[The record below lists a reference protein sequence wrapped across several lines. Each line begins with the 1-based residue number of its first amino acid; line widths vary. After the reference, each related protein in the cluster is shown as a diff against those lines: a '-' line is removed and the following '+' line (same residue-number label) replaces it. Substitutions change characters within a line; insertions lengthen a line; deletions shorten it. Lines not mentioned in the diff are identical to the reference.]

1 MSFVF
6 PTNASQVQAFAGA
19 LYGVQV
25 GTTTMAQVN
34 ADIAAN
40 GGLASTLNSYY
51 SATFGGVATSTVAAT
66 VAANLG
72 LTGDALAS
80 GTAYVEAQL
89 NAAAA
94 GARGAVIS
102 SIVNLFGTLS
112 ADATFGAAAT
122 AWNAKVATA
131 AAYTGAANVAVG
143 TEVTTGSVFTLTTG
157 VDTLTGT
164 ASNDTFNAVQNAT
177 TGAVL
182 GGLDV
187 LVGGAG
193 DDTLNVSDTQGTGA
207 FTFGGAS
214 ITGIETVNVT
224 TNGDFTGLNISA
236 MTGVTQFN
244 GAAADADAATVT
256 AAATQNVSL
265 NLGTTNNST
274 VTGGKVVSV
283 TKTDTA
289 AGTLGV
295 TGSALTAVNIKDG
308 AGVVTVNNTSAAG
321 ANNAGTTLTTVTL
334 DSVNANANIGGAAL
348 TTLNLS
354 GATSDTRTTTITNA
368 TASHGFTINATG
380 AGIDSASLTSAFLAG
395 GAVVTDSVATSLVIN
410 SATTKN
416 SLNVAGFAAATKVT
430 ITGDAALTL
439 IAAPAASV
447 KNIDGSAATGALT
460 LGTLNAAVVTLSGG
474 AGKDTATLAATT
486 KATVAMGAG
495 DDTLTLGAVLAA
507 GSTVDLGAGN
517 DKLLGSSLPATS
529 LAATSVIDGG
539 DGTDSL
545 AIGLVNAGN
554 AALFKNFENL
564 SVSSDNVTLDAS
576 LISGITGLSIDAA
589 AAAPVLTGL
598 TQAQSLTNNFVGDN
612 SANTTTLTFSATN
625 VAGTADSYNITFAGA
640 AQTTVPTAA
649 NALAGTIAAA
659 GIENFNIASTS
670 AANTWNSITLGADTS
685 ARTVVVTGAQNLDLA
700 FAANFGQVDATNGTT
715 GVSSIDGSA
724 ATGKLAI
731 NLTNV
736 VSATAGTAVMGG
748 SAADTITTKAA
759 GTQTLTGGAGND
771 TFVVAASTGVA
782 PIVTIADLTVGD
794 KIDLAGTIA
803 AAGTLGAK
811 KDVGAAVTLA
821 TALEIANGADGTLT
835 TAALSWFQYGGNTYV
850 YSDLPTAGP
859 VSGTLDATD
868 NIVKITGLVDLSTST
883 FTTGAILTVVAV

>member
-1 MSFVF
+1 M
-6 PTNASQVQAFAGA
+6 
-19 LYGVQV
+19 
-25 GTTTMAQVN
+25 
-34 ADIAAN
+34 D
-40 GGLASTLNSYY
+40 
-51 SATFGGVATSTVAAT
+51 
-66 VAANLG
+66 
-72 LTGDALAS
+72 
-80 GTAYVEAQL
+80 
-89 NAAAA
+89 
-94 GARGAVIS
+94 
-102 SIVNLFGTLS
+102 
-112 ADATFGAAAT
+112 
-122 AWNAKVATA
+122 TA
-131 AAYTGAANVAVG
+131 AAFTGGAG
-143 TEVTTGSVFTLTTG
+143 
-157 VDTLTGT
+157 
-164 ASNDTFNAVQNAT
+164 NDTFNATETAAAGRT
-177 TGAVL
+177 L

-187 LVGGAG
+187 INGGAG
-193 DDTLNVSDTQGTGA
+193 NDTLNVANTQA
-207 FTFGGAS
+207 AASFTFGGAS
-214 ITGIETVNVT
+214 ITGVETINVT

-236 MTGVTQFN
+236 ISGLTAFN
-244 GAAADADAATVT
+244 GAAADTAAATLT
-256 AAATQNVSL
+256 AAATQDVAL
-265 NLGTTNNST
+265 TLGTTANST

-283 TKTDTA
+283 AKGTTA

-295 TGSALTAVNIKDG
+295 TGPALTAVTITKG
-308 AGVVTVNNTSAAG
+308 AGVVTVNNESAAAV
-321 ANNAGTTLTTVTL
+321 ANTGTTLTTVTL
-334 DSVNANANIGGAAL
+334 NAVDANAGIGGAAL
-348 TTLNLS
+348 TTLNLT
-354 GATSDTRTTTITNA
+354 GATSATRTTTITNA
-368 TASHGFTINATG
+368 TASHGLTINATG
-380 AGIDSASLTSAFLAG
+380 AGINSASLTSAFLAG
-395 GAVVTDSVATSLVIN
+395 GAVVTDTAATSLVIN
-410 SATTKN
+410 SVTTKN
-416 SLNVAGFAAATKVT
+416 SLDVAGSTAVTKIT

-439 IAAPAASV
+439 AAAPAAAV

-495 DDTLTLGAVLAA
+495 DDTLTMGAVLAA

-517 DKLLGSSLPATS
+517 DKLLGTNLPATS
-529 LAATSVIDGG
+529 LTATSVIDGG
-539 DGTDSL
+539 EGTDSL

-564 SVSSDNVTLDAS
+564 SVSSANVTLDAS

-670 AANTWNSITLGADTS
+670 AANTWNSMTLGADTS

-700 FAANFGQVDATNGTT
+700 FAANFGEVNATNGTT

-731 NLTNV
+731 DLTNV
-736 VSATAGTAVMGG
+736 VSATAGTAVKGG

-759 GTQTLTGGAGND
+759 GAQTLTGGAGND

-782 PIVTIADLTVGD
+782 PIVTVADLTVGD

-811 KDVGAAVTLA
+811 QDVGAAVTLA
-821 TALEIANGADGTLT
+821 TALEIANGATGAVT
-835 TAALSWFQYGGNTYV
+835 TTALSWFQYGGNTYV
-850 YSDLPTAGP
+850 YADLPSAAP
-859 VSGTLDATD
+859 ASGTLDAND

-883 FTTGAILTVVAV
+883 FTTAAILTVVAV